1 MFHQTVV
8 CAAEYCHGDILSG
21 LLAHVAHFVGWLV

>member
-1 MFHQTVV
+1 MFQSVL
-8 CAAEYCHGDILSG
+8 CACHGDIISG